1 MGWEMNLRG
10 HGTANHF
17 WTYHRGTWQAGYWG
31 ESVSP
36 SWCLQASSNVGWTIE
51 LGQGAQLTSAV
62 CEPGKQ
68 KIWWEGS
75 ILDVSAAIMSLEL
88 QAELCAGNRMQGTGC
103 SSLML
108 DVPTGTW
115 QAKVLGQNPT
125 WLHQML
131 AGLGIPGAGKPLGM
145 QAELGVPAARRPK
158 K

>member
-1 MGWEMNLRG
+1 MPTKRG
-10 HGTANHF
+10 QQN
-17 WTYHRGTWQAGYWG
+17 RSQ
-31 ESVSP
+31 
-36 SWCLQASSNVGWTIE
+36 
-51 LGQGAQLTSAV
+51 GQGRGLGVDDGDYGNEFRVQRKIR
-62 CEPGKQ
+62 EPGKQ

-125 WLHQML
+125 WLYQML
-131 AGLGIPGAGKPLGM
+131 AGLSVPGAGKPL
-145 QAELGVPAARRPK
+145 AELGVPAARRPK